1 MTYNLKFCSHVKK
14 SKKIDQINFNNIFH
28 LAQYI
33 PDIISM
39 TNQYKDINETFYFI
53 FSYCL

>member
-1 MTYNLKFCSHVKK
+1 ML
-14 SKKIDQINFNNIFH
+14 KKIDQINFNNIFH